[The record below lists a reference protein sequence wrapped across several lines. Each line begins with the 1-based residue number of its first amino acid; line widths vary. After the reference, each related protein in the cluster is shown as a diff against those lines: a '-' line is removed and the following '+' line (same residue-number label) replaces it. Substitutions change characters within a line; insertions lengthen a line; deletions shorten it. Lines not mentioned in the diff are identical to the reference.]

1 MKEATVIL
9 VDSKDNETG
18 FIGKTEAHEKGLLH
32 RAVSVF
38 IVNTK
43 GEWLIQQRAF
53 GKYHSAGL
61 WTNACC
67 SHPFPGETT
76 HEAAS
81 RRLKEEMGIACELH
95 YLFNFSYRADFENG
109 LSENEL
115 DHVFFG
121 VCNELPQINDDE
133 VESYQ
138 YFPFDELNKMV
149 AQKPEDFTVWFKLI
163 YQRVN
168 EFLLK

>member
-81 RRLKEEMGIACELH
+81 RRLKEEMGIVCELN

>member
-9 VDSKDNETG
+9 VDSNDNETG

-81 RRLKEEMGIACELH
+81 RRLKEEMGIDCRLN
-95 YLFNFSYRADFENG
+95 YLFSFTYRADFENG
-109 LSENEL
+109 LTENEF
-115 DHVFFG
+115 DHVFYG
-121 VCNELPQINDDE
+121 VCDELPQINNDE

-138 YFPFDELNKMV
+138 YFRFDELNKMV